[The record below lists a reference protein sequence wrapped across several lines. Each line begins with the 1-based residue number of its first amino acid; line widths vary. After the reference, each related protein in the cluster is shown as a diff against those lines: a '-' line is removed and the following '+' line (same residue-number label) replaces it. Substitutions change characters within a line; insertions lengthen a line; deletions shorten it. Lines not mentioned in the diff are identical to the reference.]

1 MVSHYDS
8 AARAGS
14 DKPQLCRP
22 NDPALIGQAIV
33 MALGTL
39 IWAVLGGFVALI
51 IASQA
56 SAPR

>member
-1 MVSHYDS
+1 
-8 AARAGS
+8 
-14 DKPQLCRP
+14 
-22 NDPALIGQAIV
+22 